1 MLKFT
6 VVFFSSK
13 KDTALRYK
21 ELLTMVS
28 PPFLQYIV
36 DHARDLVLENASL
49 LLVLSI
55 LNYSLGMLLTQIKIE
70 NEKGV
75 NMTNYF
81 Y

>member
-6 VVFFSSK
+6 VFFSSK

-70 NEKGV
+70 NKKGV
-75 NMTNYF
+75 NMINYI

>member
-1 MLKFT
+1 MLMFT
-6 VVFFSSK
+6 VFFSSK

-75 NMTNYF
+75 NMANYF

>member
-1 MLKFT
+1 
-6 VVFFSSK
+6 
-13 KDTALRYK
+13 
-21 ELLTMVS
+21 MVS

-81 Y
+81 TKLSDMKKNDHSR

>member
-1 MLKFT
+1 MG
-6 VVFFSSK
+6 FFSSK

-70 NEKGV
+70 NKKGV
-75 NMTNYF
+75 NMINYF

>member
-1 MLKFT
+1 
-6 VVFFSSK
+6 
-13 KDTALRYK
+13 
-21 ELLTMVS
+21 MVS

-55 LNYSLGMLLTQIKIE
+55 LNYSVGMLLTQIKIE

-75 NMTNYF
+75 NMANYF

>member
-6 VVFFSSK
+6 VFFFSSK

-75 NMTNYF
+75 NMANYF

>member
-1 MLKFT
+1 
-6 VVFFSSK
+6 
-13 KDTALRYK
+13 
-21 ELLTMVS
+21 MVS

-70 NEKGV
+70 NKKGV
-75 NMTNYF
+75 NMINYF

>member
-6 VVFFSSK
+6 VFFSSK

-75 NMTNYF
+75 NMINYF

>member
-1 MLKFT
+1 
-6 VVFFSSK
+6 
-13 KDTALRYK
+13 
-21 ELLTMVS
+21 MVS

-75 NMTNYF
+75 NMANYF
-81 Y
+81 YQII

>member
-1 MLKFT
+1 
-6 VVFFSSK
+6 
-13 KDTALRYK
+13 
-21 ELLTMVS
+21 MVS

-70 NEKGV
+70 NKKGV
-75 NMTNYF
+75 NMIDYF

>member
-1 MLKFT
+1 MG
-6 VVFFSSK
+6 FFSSK

-75 NMTNYF
+75 NMANYF

>member
-1 MLKFT
+1 
-6 VVFFSSK
+6 
-13 KDTALRYK
+13 
-21 ELLTMVS
+21 MVS

-75 NMTNYF
+75 NMANYF

>member
-6 VVFFSSK
+6 VFSSK

-70 NEKGV
+70 NKKGV
-75 NMTNYF
+75 NMMNYF

>member
-1 MLKFT
+1 MG
-6 VVFFSSK
+6 FFSSK

-55 LNYSLGMLLTQIKIE
+55 LNYSLGMFLTQIKIE
-70 NEKGV
+70 NKKGV
-75 NMTNYF
+75 NMINYF

>member
-1 MLKFT
+1 
-6 VVFFSSK
+6 
-13 KDTALRYK
+13 
-21 ELLTMVS
+21 MVS

>member
-1 MLKFT
+1 MLMFT
-6 VVFFSSK
+6 VFFSSK

-55 LNYSLGMLLTQIKIE
+55 LNYSLGMLFFTKLCDMKI
-70 NEKGV
+70 
-75 NMTNYF
+75 YI
-81 Y
+81 